1 MNVLV
6 RAQYVLVFSRLGIYD
21 HATLDALIAERPR
34 RYFEYWGHE
43 ASILP
48 VDCHP
53 LLRWRMADASQGKGI
68 WRQLEIYAG
77 EKRKEADAL
86 LERIRQ
92 EGNFDVKE
100 TIWSSPTSKP
110 VYNTKLIARRQM
122 IGSVLQEFMYAAP
135 GTANSPVERIEYIS
149 FNRIEGRW
157 RSVSMDIRVPV
168 GLMPA
173 ASFDRGQ
180 ESKIRLIFDPF
191 PIAGKG
197 SSVTGQMLRMDETIN
212 FEDPD
217 HVVKEQHFILAD
229 GSGKSWLA
237 HRYEYTKR
245 K

>member
-1 MNVLV
+1 MAKIKKENIVDYS
-6 RAQYVLVFSRLGIYD
+6 RALM
-21 HATLDALIAERPR
+21 LII
-34 RYFEYWGHE
+34 
-43 ASILP
+43 ILP
-48 VDCHP
+48 V
-53 LLRWRMADASQGKGI
+53 LLLGNVNAQ
-68 WRQLEIYAG
+68 QLSLA
-77 EKRKEADAL
+77 EKLVSSLGAENTAL
-86 LERIRQ
+86 KLLQ
-92 EGNFDVKE
+92 GNFDVKE
-100 TIWSSPTSKP
+100 TIWSSPTSIP
-110 VYNTKLIARRQM
+110 VYNTKLIARRRM

-135 GTANSPVERIEYIS
+135 GTVNSPVERIEYIS

-157 RSVSMDIRVPV
+157 RSISMDIRVPV

-197 SSVTGQMLRMDETIN
+197 ASVTGQMLRMDETIN

-217 HVVKEQHFILAD
+217 HVIKEQHFVLAD

>member
-1 MNVLV
+1 MEKIKKENIVDYL
-6 RAQYVLVFSRLGIYD
+6 RALMLTI
-21 HATLDALIAERPR
+21 
-34 RYFEYWGHE
+34 
-43 ASILP
+43 ILP
-48 VDCHP
+48 VFFLGNVNAQQLSLAEKLVSSLGAENAALK
-53 LLRWRMADASQGKGI
+53 LLQ
-68 WRQLEIYAG
+68 
-77 EKRKEADAL
+77 
-86 LERIRQ
+86 
-92 EGNFDVKE
+92 GNFDVKE
-100 TIWSSPTSKP
+100 TIWSSPTSIP
-110 VYNTKLIARRQM
+110 VYNTKLIARRRM

-157 RSVSMDIRVPV
+157 RSISMDIRVPV

-191 PIAGKG
+191 AIAGKG

-217 HVVKEQHFILAD
+217 HVIKEQHFVLAD